1 MNEKRCCQSEVA
13 AIFLGLWC
21 LFVGPAAEVRAEAG
35 ELAAEWALQPLTDPA
50 PPEVRNTDWVRSP
63 VDRFILARLEA
74 VGLEPAPAAAP
85 AAALRRLSQV
95 LTGLPPSL
103 AEIECPAG
111 GIAGGR

>member
-13 AIFLGLWC
+13 AIFLGLLC
-21 LFVGPAAEVRAEAG
+21 LFVGPAAEARAEAEAG

-74 VGLEPAPAAAP
+74 GDIPDE
-85 AAALRRLSQV
+85 
-95 LTGLPPSL
+95 
-103 AEIECPAG
+103 
-111 GIAGGR
+111 